1 MCIEKFLKTL
11 ELPKKYYDS
20 DFDISEK
27 YAEETKI
34 FIEGIRKIDGSE
46 FSDKGKKEKVIH
58 KFSQLIPN
66 VDKNVRRFLNIMKR
80 RI

>member
-27 YAEETKI
+27 YATELYRS
-34 FIEGIRKIDGSE
+34 GGQ
-46 FSDKGKKEKVIH
+46 G
-58 KFSQLIPN
+58 QY
-66 VDKNVRRFLNIMKR
+66 
-80 RI
+80 